1 MKKSELKVAAVDF
14 IPKWG
19 SLDLNIDNLAQ
30 AVEKVAEQ
38 SVDYAVFPETALSGY
53 LFSDSKELALFLDT
67 IAGKTTDKILPLLKV
82 NPYLNKTL
90 YF

>member
-1 MKKSELKVAAVDF
+1 M
-14 IPKWG
+14 
-19 SLDLNIDNLAQ
+19 
-30 AVEKVAEQ
+30 
-38 SVDYAVFPETALSGY
+38 DYAVFPETALSGY
-53 LFSDSKELALFLDT
+53 LFSDSKELAPFLDT